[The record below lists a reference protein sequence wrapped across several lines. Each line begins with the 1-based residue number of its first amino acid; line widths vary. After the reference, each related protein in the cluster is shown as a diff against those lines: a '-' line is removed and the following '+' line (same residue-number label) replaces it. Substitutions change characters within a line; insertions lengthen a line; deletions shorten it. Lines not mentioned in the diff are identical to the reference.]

1 MDTWCEA
8 MPLFLGVHFGIPELK
23 ISMKISIL
31 GCYCNF
37 LKQLT
42 NLRLFD
48 ASPPFFFKLKAYRNQ
63 QQGFFFFFDSPDF
76 PGSDIFSFQLGKYCL
91 AQKAQFPPV
100 QANCRSQ
107 QSIDQGCAK
116 RKKMT
121 IWIWGC
127 WEGIEFSTPK

>member
-1 MDTWCEA
+1 MNTWCEA
-8 MPLFLGVHFGIPELK
+8 MPLFLGVHFGIPKLK

-63 QQGFFFFFDSPDF
+63 QQGFFFFLILQISQAVTFF
-76 PGSDIFSFQLGKYCL
+76 PSNW
-91 AQKAQFPPV
+91 V
-100 QANCRSQ
+100 
-107 QSIDQGCAK
+107 SIAWP
-116 RKKMT
+116 RKHSSRQCKL
-121 IWIWGC
+121 IVGP
-127 WEGIEFSTPK
+127 SRA